1 MDEPVEPEPLDPRR
15 WRRADHGEVPEVGQI
30 ISSVVYPADTQASV
44 IVYGKMRV
52 EAVMHG
58 ASGVV
63 IVGPNLANERVE
75 DLPGRPKDI
84 VGKRGIFWRL
94 YGEGTDYV

>member
-1 MDEPVEPEPLDPRR
+1 MDGVS
-15 WRRADHGEVPEVGQI
+15 WRRADHDDTPEIGDI
-30 ISSVVYPADTQASV
+30 IQAVVYPADTSASV
-44 IVYGKMRV
+44 IVYGRMRV

-58 ASGVV
+58 MSGVV

-84 VGKRGIFWRL
+84 VGKRGIFWRP
-94 YGEGTDYV
+94 YECSSD